1 MARETLAAQARYIFT
16 NGRAIRDFV
25 DRNVAQLLAAE
36 GNRSVCGELSVH
48 QMHALMLIQKRG
60 KVSISE
66 LAHLMGVS
74 APSASAMVDRMVEKG
89 ALTRAPSV
97 KDRRRMDVRIA
108 PAVQADF
115 ERVNDVLLAA
125 FERLVEKAGAE
136 TARMWCEV
144 LERIKRVLDE
154 EEGTARSKTSG

>member
-1 MARETLAAQARYIFT
+1 MARDTLAEQARYIFT

-36 GNRSVCGELSVH
+36 GNRSVCGELSVN

-66 LAHLMGVS
+66 LANLMGVS

-97 KDRRRMDVRIA
+97 KDRRRMNVRIA
-108 PAVQADF
+108 PAVQEDF

-125 FERLVEKAGAE
+125 FERLVEKAGSE

-154 EEGTARSKTSG
+154 EETVTRSKAPN

>member
-1 MARETLAAQARYIFT
+1 MGKETLAEQARYIFT
-16 NGRAIRDFV
+16 TGRAMRDFV
-25 DRNVAQLLAAE
+25 DRNIAQILAAE
-36 GNRSVCGELSVH
+36 GNRSVCGELSVN

-66 LAHLMGVS
+66 LAVLMGVS

-89 ALTRAPSV
+89 ALTREPSTR
-97 KDRRRMDVRIA
+97 DRRRMDVRIA

-115 ERVNDVLLAA
+115 ERVNAVLLAV

-136 TARMWCEV
+136 TAKKWCEV
-144 LERIKRVLDE
+144 LERLKGVLDAE
-154 EEGTARSKTSG
+154 EAAARSKIPN

>member
-1 MARETLAAQARYIFT
+1 MARDTLTEQARYIFT
-16 NGRAIRDFV
+16 TGRTIRDFV

-36 GNRSVCGELSVH
+36 GKRSVCGELSVN

-66 LAHLMGVS
+66 LAALMGVS
-74 APSASAMVDRMVEKG
+74 APSASAMVERMVEKG
-89 ALTRAPSV
+89 ALTRAPSNQ
-97 KDRRRMDVRIA
+97 DRRRMDVRIA
-108 PAVQADF
+108 PAVREDF

-136 TARMWCEV
+136 TAHMWCEV
-144 LERIKRVLDE
+144 LERIKRVLDAE
-154 EEGTARSKTSG
+154 DETAHPKMPN

>member
-1 MARETLAAQARYIFT
+1 MARDTLAEQARYIFT
-16 NGRAIRDFV
+16 TGRAIRDFV
-25 DRNVAQLLAAE
+25 DRNIAQLLAAE
-36 GNRSVCGELSVH
+36 GNRSVCGELSVN

-66 LAHLMGVS
+66 LALLMGVS

-97 KDRRRMDVRIA
+97 RDRRRMDVRIA
-108 PAVQADF
+108 PSVQKDF
-115 ERVNDVLLAA
+115 ERVNDVLLGA

-136 TARMWCEV
+136 TASMWCEV
-144 LERIKRVLDE
+144 LKRLKRVLDAE
-154 EEGTARSKTSG
+154 EAATRSKIPN

>member
-1 MARETLAAQARYIFT
+1 MARETLAEQARYIFT
-16 NGRAIRDFV
+16 TGRAIRDFV
-25 DRNVAQLLAAE
+25 DRNIAQLLAAE
-36 GNRSVCGELSVH
+36 GSRSVCGELSVN

-60 KVSISE
+60 TVSISE
-66 LAHLMGVS
+66 FAVLMGVS

-89 ALTRAPSV
+89 VLTRAPSTQ
-97 KDRRRMDVRIA
+97 DRRRMDVRIA
-108 PAVQADF
+108 PSVQEDF

-144 LERIKRVLDE
+144 LERLKRVLDAE
-154 EEGTARSKTSG
+154 EEAARSKIPN